1 MELTLTEATGNTLEL
16 NETNPVLE
24 LIEPDSS
31 IVEILTASDTVV
43 EVAFGNVGGSAYEI
57 AVAGGFVGT
66 EADWLE
72 SLGSTVPGPPNS
84 LTIGTVQEGAVPSA
98 SITGTPP
105 NQVLDLTLKTGA
117 TGPANTLTVGTITQ
131 IPAGG
136 TPTASVTGTAPNQ
149 TLNLGLVDG
158 DVAGLVTSL
167 GDLASDLDSTN
178 SDVNDLTTRLG
189 GLSLV
194 VTDDY
199 ASITSPDPWTLY
211 IEVPEI
217 PEVP

>member
-66 EADWLE
+66 EADWLA
-72 SLGSTVPGPPNS
+72 SLESTVPGPPNS
-84 LTIGTVQEGAVPSA
+84 
-98 SITGTPP
+98 
-105 NQVLDLTLKTGA
+105 
-117 TGPANTLTVGTITQ
+117 LTVGTITQ